1 MRTMRWARERLME
14 PTLWENTL
22 KEDRRQGGGGH
33 GGTAHVHVRRVTTHP
48 IAPILLRSID
58 VIFVNRLFLYALFHL
73 LQGLVILVLR
83 STVNR
88 IRPPSHKQSFHQV
101 G

>member
-1 MRTMRWARERLME
+1 MRTMRWARERSME
-14 PTLWENTL
+14 PTLWVNTL

-48 IAPILLRSID
+48 IRLRSID
-58 VIFVNRLFLYALFHL
+58 VILVNRLFLYTLFYL

-88 IRPPSHKQSFHQV
+88 IRPPSHQQSFHQV